1 MQTGLFHQNCMC
13 FYKICRP
20 LNGVKCVA
28 NYAIAIGV
36 ENICDHIL
44 GLKGETNEFHKL

>member
-44 GLKGETNEFHKL
+44 CLKGKTNEFHKL